1 MTSADITNFIRS
13 MPVSG
18 RAGNEY
24 APCAVFGFAAPRAE
38 TAIPRLCRTEK

>member
-13 MPVSG
+13 MPVLG

-24 APCAVFGFAAPRAE
+24 APRAVFGFAASRAE
-38 TAIPRLCRTEK
+38 TATSRLRRTEK